1 MKLPWCHKQCAALV
15 MDRGYRSDFSKGCN
29 GKPGVSR
36 CILGNL
42 DTTLRVHL
50 YLIVYLYL
58 IAYLRHCRYKLA
70 SSYRLHKS
78 SFLLWDQCTMQLYR
92 HAVYHECTEIPTN
105 NHKQLLVSLCR
116 MLLVCTEHTSNKI
129 GMYPMFLT
137 AKTGRWEGNEMTL
150 QWSVL
155 RDSVPCVSRFN
166 QMRFI

>member
-1 MKLPWCHKQCAALV
+1 MKLPWCHKQCPLSSWLPKWLQQR
-15 MDRGYRSDFSKGCN
+15 MQWQTCCLKMHFREFGHPSQH
-29 GKPGVSR
+29 
-36 CILGNL
+36 
-42 DTTLRVHL
+42 RVHL

-78 SFLLWDQCTMQLYR
+78 SFLLWDQCVMQLYH

-116 MLLVCTEHTSNKI
+116 RLLVCTEHTSNKM

>member
-1 MKLPWCHKQCAALV
+1 MRHS
-15 MDRGYRSDFSKGCN
+15 RHGYRSDFSKGCN
-29 GKPGVSR
+29 GKPAVSR

-42 DTTLRVHL
+42 DILHNTVHL

-70 SSYRLHKS
+70 RSYRLHKS
-78 SFLLWDQCTMQLYR
+78 SFLLWDQCVMQLYH

-116 MLLVCTEHTSNKI
+116 MLLVCTEHTSNKM